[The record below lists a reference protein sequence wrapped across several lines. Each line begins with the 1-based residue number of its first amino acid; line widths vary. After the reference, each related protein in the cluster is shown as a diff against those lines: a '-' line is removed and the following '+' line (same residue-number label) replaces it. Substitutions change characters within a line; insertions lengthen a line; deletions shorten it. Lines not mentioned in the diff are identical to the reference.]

1 MSTYAAS
8 VDSAASSVL
17 LAEIQVGVLAR
28 SFLIALIVLTPLWI
42 LLRRRVLGRDTDT
55 VVERDESDESEE
67 PRVPRLEDV
76 IAAVPAAAAA
86 ATAEGSATLEVPFEA
101 TIDGAGADRSTI
113 DVLVRDALRRSGVV
127 VAAEIDASD
136 GRTLELRP
144 AAVGREQRTHRERH
158 E

>member
-1 MSTYAAS
+1 MHAMSTYAAS

-42 LLRRRVLGRDTDT
+42 LLRRRGLGRDTDT
-55 VVERDESDESEE
+55 VVERDE

>member
-1 MSTYAAS
+1 MHAMSTYAAS

-55 VVERDESDESEE
+55 VVERDESEE